1 MNGSEAGLSS
11 GAKAPARDAVVEKT
25 MRQQLT
31 ERRVIEGQ
39 AGHVRVRW
47 PLRIADIIRN
57 PLRRERGLELRD

>member
-1 MNGSEAGLSS
+1 MNGSEAGLST

-47 PLRIADIIRN
+47 PLSAEGAN
-57 PLRRERGLELRD
+57 PVVETFHGAYQV